1 MALPKDILWELEPH
15 TLGKHLVLR
24 AYLDA
29 WFPILSSWQNRIL
42 FIDGFAGPGEYKGGE
57 EGSPLIAMRA
67 LVDHTARIKAEV
79 IFFFIEIDARRA
91 QHLESIIQEWKTKLP
106 SNAIPH
112 VVTGRFDETMEEVL
126 SSLDEQH
133 KRIAPAFVMIDP
145 FGVSGTPMSVVR
157 RIMGNPQCEVYF
169 SLMYEPM
176 NRFRNTPEFEKHLD
190 ELFGCPDWRAISET
204 EDSEERRKGLYDLYE
219 SQLRVA
225 GANYVVHFDVYSG
238 NRLIY
243 SIFFATRNDVGC
255 DRMKAAI
262 WKVAPEGTFEFR
274 GTHVD
279 QLILSLE
286 PSFEPLKKQLLDEFG
301 NGRWYPIGVIQ
312 KFMRSDRTDYHSSQ
326 LKTNTLRP
334 METDGLLEVGPST
347 RKKAGTY
354 PDGSMLRFVKQ
365 L

>member
-1 MALPKDILWELEPH
+1 MAPPKGILWELEPH

-29 WFPILSSWQNRIL
+29 WFPILSSWQRRIL
-42 FIDGFAGPGEYKGGE
+42 LIDGFAGPGEYKGGE
-57 EGSPLIAMRA
+57 EGSPLIALRA
-67 LVDHTARIKAEV
+67 LVDHTARIEAEV
-79 IFFFIEIDARRA
+79 IFFFIEIDPRRA
-91 QHLESIIQEWKTKLP
+91 QHLEAIIQEWKATLP

-112 VVTGRFDETMEEVL
+112 VITGRFDETMEGVL

-190 ELFGCPDWRAISET
+190 ELFGCPDWRAIVEI
-204 EDSEERRKGLYDLYE
+204 EDSEQRRKGLYDLYE
-219 SQLRVA
+219 RQLRAA
-225 GANYVVHFDVYSG
+225 GANHVVHFDIYSG
-238 NRLIY
+238 SRLIY

-262 WKVAPEGTFEFR
+262 WKIAPEGTYEFR
-274 GTHVD
+274 GTHGG
-279 QLILSLE
+279 QLALSLE
-286 PSFEPLKKQLLDEFG
+286 PSFEPLRMQLLDQFG
-301 NGRWYPIGVIQ
+301 DGRWYPIEAIQ
-312 KFMRSDRTDYHSSQ
+312 KFMRSDKTDYYSGQ
-326 LKTNTLRP
+326 LKTNTLSP
-334 METDGLLEVGPST
+334 MEADGLLEVDPSS
-347 RKKAGTY
+347 RKRAFTY
-354 PDGSMLRFVKQ
+354 PDGSRLRFVRPG
-365 L
+365 

>member
-334 METDGLLEVGPST
+334 METDGLLEVDPST